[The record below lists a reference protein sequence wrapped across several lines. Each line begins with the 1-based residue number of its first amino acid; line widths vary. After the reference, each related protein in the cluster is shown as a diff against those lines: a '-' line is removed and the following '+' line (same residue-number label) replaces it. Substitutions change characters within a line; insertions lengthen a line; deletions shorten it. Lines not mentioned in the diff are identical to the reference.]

1 MFLFEGTFSMF
12 SVGFVVFRRF
22 VTFLRGARRVEYF
35 FFAKRLLQMPLLWMK
50 AIALGERNPSSL
62 VTDGIIIKSS

>member
-1 MFLFEGTFSMF
+1 ML
-12 SVGFVVFRRF
+12 SVGFVAFRRF
-22 VTFLRGARRVEYF
+22 VTFLRAAGRVEYF
-35 FFAKRLLQMPLLWMK
+35 FFAKRLLRMFLLWMK